1 LEKLAAKE
9 LLAYMIHVVYNTQ
22 RVFLSLK
29 RDVMF
34 RNKIIVWMLIACS
47 LLFSG
52 CADYS
57 GDTYEGRAVGEVSRA
72 DTGTIVSIR
81 KIKIKPEGDTPGMG
95 ALIGGAGGALA
106 GSVFGG
112 GRGKILTAGVG
123 ALAGGV
129 AGHMIQNREQDGFEY
144 TVRLDTGATIV
155 VTQGPSPA
163 LSVGQRVNVI
173 NSHKGRSRVVP
184 A

>member
-1 LEKLAAKE
+1 MFKNKVAL
-9 LLAYMIHVVYNTQ
+9 
-22 RVFLSLK
+22 LSL
-29 RDVMF
+29 V
-34 RNKIIVWMLIACS
+34 VCP

-72 DTGTIVSIR
+72 DAGTIVSIR

-106 GSVFGG
+106 GAAFGG
-112 GRGKILTAGVG
+112 GRGKLLTAGVG
-123 ALAGGV
+123 GVAGGI

-144 TVRLDTGATIV
+144 TVRLDTGPTIV